1 MPNVYAATALLAL
14 GCHTSGGCT
23 SMCMLSKAA
32 GRAGQA
38 GRCRQVAAGLI
49 ACPNRAKL
57 PGTGSPCQPMPA
69 HASPCQPMPAHAS
82 PPPPLRLTEAHQGP
96 APQHCIQHL
105 WAALVA
111 LQGTAA
117 RCASKLWLGRHEG
130 RRPAGSGPCITS
142 AVAPARGSATAAALA
157 SGDQPA
163 QPCIPQAHRTLAR
176 CSGKVTRVGDRGRML
191 AVSFR
196 LYLSRPG
203 KSGVAP
209 LQHGSSRERGCQQ
222 AIGRQQGQQ
231 WGTQHARAAGA
242 QVQA

>member
-1 MPNVYAATALLAL
+1 
-14 GCHTSGGCT
+14 
-23 SMCMLSKAA
+23 
-32 GRAGQA
+32 
-38 GRCRQVAAGLI
+38 
-49 ACPNRAKL
+49 
-57 PGTGSPCQPMPA
+57 MPA

-130 RRPAGSGPCITS
+130 SRPAGSGPCITS
-142 AVAPARGSATAAALA
+142 AVAPAGGSATAAALPP
-157 SGDQPA
+157 GDQPA

-191 AVSFR
+191 AVSFK

-209 LQHGSSRERGCQQ
+209 LQQASSSSSGSSGSSSGGDGRAGQGRAGQGR
-222 AIGRQQGQQ
+222 GRQSAVRQQ
-231 WGTQHARAAGA
+231 QRRQQKH
-242 QVQA
+242 V